1 MALIKCKH
9 CGNMISD
16 KAIRCPKCNQI
27 NDNIKEQGKVIQDSH
42 KKDNEEEVIKKIA
55 LEQNKEISNIK
66 NINYKN
72 TQSNTEDLQQS
83 VQTKAQSI
91 NENIQNA
98 STSKSNIWIIA
109 TIIIVLIAIGGV
121 FFFLKSSDEE
131 KSLME
136 ICEEI
141 PVQSQ
146 TDDSYTNDNNAF
158 SEDNN
163 KYSTTESQRI
173 NNVSVI
179 ASSTIENQG
188 NNSYHASNLLD
199 GRLETSWATS
209 YKDNEERLIF
219 NTPIC
224 TIQKIIINNG
234 YGKSEK
240 SYKDNSRARNIS
252 IYINGEFIQN
262 KILEDTW
269 RPQTIILDTPYHD
282 VQEIKITITDIYRG
296 LKYNDLCISEIS
308 FWGSSTDLISN
319 VVFKGN
325 IDDKYPIVMPL
336 QIEGSSVKGK
346 YYYTKYDSSNSLKLV
361 GTYSNK
367 ILNLNEYNSDNEN
380 TGVFN
385 GRYEENIFSGIFINY
400 KGKQMPFKLYLC

>member
-16 KAIRCPKCNQI
+16 KAIKCPKCNQI

-55 LEQNKEISNIK
+55 LEQNKEISNIE

-179 ASSTIENQG
+179 
-188 NNSYHASNLLD
+188 
-199 GRLETSWATS
+199 TSV
-209 YKDNEERLIF
+209 
-219 NTPIC
+219 
-224 TIQKIIINNG
+224 
-234 YGKSEK
+234 
-240 SYKDNSRARNIS
+240 
-252 IYINGEFIQN
+252 
-262 KILEDTW
+262 
-269 RPQTIILDTPYHD
+269 H
-282 VQEIKITITDIYRG
+282 
-296 LKYNDLCISEIS
+296 
-308 FWGSSTDLISN
+308 
-319 VVFKGN
+319 
-325 IDDKYPIVMPL
+325 
-336 QIEGSSVKGK
+336 
-346 YYYTKYDSSNSLKLV
+346 
-361 GTYSNK
+361 
-367 ILNLNEYNSDNEN
+367 
-380 TGVFN
+380 
-385 GRYEENIFSGIFINY
+385 
-400 KGKQMPFKLYLC
+400 